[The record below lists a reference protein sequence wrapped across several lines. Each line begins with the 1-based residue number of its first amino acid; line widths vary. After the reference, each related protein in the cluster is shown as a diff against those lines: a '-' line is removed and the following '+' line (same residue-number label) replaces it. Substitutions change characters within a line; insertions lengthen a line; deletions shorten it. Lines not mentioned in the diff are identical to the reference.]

1 MDVSVVVPLYNEEE
15 SLTELHDWIKKSLN
29 NLDYSFELIFID
41 DGSTDNSWDI
51 INNLSRTNAN
61 VKGYRFLKNYGK
73 SQALNAG
80 FKYAKGNLIA
90 TLDADLQDSPEELPS
105 MIDKLKKEKLD
116 LVSGWK
122 KRRHDNFFLK
132 NIPSKI
138 FNFAARTISGI
149 NLHDFNCGIKVYKN
163 NVVKTIEV
171 RGEMHRY
178 IPFLAS
184 EAGFK
189 NISEKEVQHQARKY
203 GVTKFG
209 PERFMNGF
217 LDLMTLWF
225 LNKFGKRPMHF
236 FGLLGTFMF
245 FIGLS
250 FILYL
255 GFDKIYLNINSRLI
269 TERPQFFI
277 ALVTII
283 IGIQFFISGF
293 LGELLLRQRNNK
305 KTYIISQTTSSD

>member
-51 INNLSRTNAN
+51 INNLSRTNTN

-163 NVVKTIEV
+163 NVVKTIDV

-269 TERPQFFI
+269 TERPEFFI

-305 KTYIISQTTSSD
+305 KTYIISQTTSGD

>member
-1 MDVSVVVPLYNEEE
+1 LDVSVVVPLYNEEE

-29 NLDYSFELIFID
+29 NVDYSFELIFID

-51 INNLSRTNAN
+51 INNLSRANTN

-163 NVVKTIEV
+163 NVVKTIDV

-209 PERFMNGF
+209 PERFINGF

-305 KTYIISQTTSSD
+305 KTYIISQTTSGG

>member
-1 MDVSVVVPLYNEEE
+1 MDISVVVPLYNEEE

-51 INNLSRTNAN
+51 INNLSRTNTN

-105 MIDKLKKEKLD
+105 MIDKLKKENLD

-163 NVVKTIEV
+163 NVVKTIDV

-305 KTYIISQTTSSD
+305 KTYIISQTTSGG

>member
-51 INNLSRTNAN
+51 INNLSRTNTN

-163 NVVKTIEV
+163 NVVKTIDV
-171 RGEMHRY
+171 GGEMHRY

-269 TERPQFFI
+269 TERPEFFI

-305 KTYIISQTTSSD
+305 KTYIISQTTSGD

>member
-51 INNLSRTNAN
+51 INNLSRANTN

-163 NVVKTIEV
+163 NVVKTIDV

-209 PERFMNGF
+209 PERFINGF

-305 KTYIISQTTSSD
+305 KTYIISQTTSGG

>member
-51 INNLSRTNAN
+51 INNLSRTNTN

-163 NVVKTIEV
+163 NVVKTIDV

>member
-1 MDVSVVVPLYNEEE
+1 M
-15 SLTELHDWIKKSLN
+15 
-29 NLDYSFELIFID
+29 
-41 DGSTDNSWDI
+41 
-51 INNLSRTNAN
+51 
-61 VKGYRFLKNYGK
+61 KNYGK

-163 NVVKTIEV
+163 NVVKTIDV
-171 RGEMHRY
+171 GGEMHRY

-269 TERPQFFI
+269 TERPEFFI

-305 KTYIISQTTSSD
+305 KTYIISQTTSGD

>member
-1 MDVSVVVPLYNEEE
+1 LDVSVVVPLYNEEE

-51 INNLSRTNAN
+51 INNLSRTNTN

-163 NVVKTIEV
+163 NVVKTIDV

-269 TERPQFFI
+269 TERPEFFI

-305 KTYIISQTTSSD
+305 KTYIISQTTSGD

>member
-29 NLDYSFELIFID
+29 NVDYSFELIFID

-51 INNLSRTNAN
+51 INNLSRANTN

-122 KRRHDNFFLK
+122 KRRYDNFFLK

-163 NVVKTIEV
+163 NVVKTIDV

-209 PERFMNGF
+209 PERFINGF

-305 KTYIISQTTSSD
+305 KTYIISQTTSGG

>member
-29 NLDYSFELIFID
+29 NVDYSFELIFID

-51 INNLSRTNAN
+51 INNLSRANTN

-163 NVVKTIEV
+163 NVVKTIDV

-305 KTYIISQTTSSD
+305 KTYIISQTTSGG

>member
-51 INNLSRTNAN
+51 INNLSRTNTN

-209 PERFMNGF
+209 PERFINGF

>member
-29 NLDYSFELIFID
+29 NVDYSFELIFID

-51 INNLSRTNAN
+51 INNLSRTNTN

-163 NVVKTIEV
+163 NVVKTIDV

>member
-51 INNLSRTNAN
+51 INNLSRTNTN

>member
-29 NLDYSFELIFID
+29 DVDYSFELIFID

-51 INNLSRTNAN
+51 INNLSRANNN

-105 MIDKLKKEKLD
+105 MIDKLKKENLD

-163 NVVKTIEV
+163 NVVKTIDV

-245 FIGLS
+245 FIG
-250 FILYL
+250 FIFVLYL

-305 KTYIISQTTSSD
+305 KTYIISQTTSGG

>member
-1 MDVSVVVPLYNEEE
+1 MKKISIVVPLFNEQD
-15 SLTELHDWIKKSLN
+15 SLKEL
-29 NLDYSFELIFID
+29 YSELKINISNYEYEIIFID

-51 INNLSRTNAN
+51 INNLSRANTN

-163 NVVKTIEV
+163 NVVKTIDV

-209 PERFMNGF
+209 PERFINGF

-305 KTYIISQTTSSD
+305 KTYIISQTTSGG

>member
-163 NVVKTIEV
+163 NVVKTIDV

-209 PERFMNGF
+209 PERFINGF

-305 KTYIISQTTSSD
+305 KTYIISQTTSGG

>member
-29 NLDYSFELIFID
+29 NVDYSFELIFID

-51 INNLSRTNAN
+51 INNLSRANTN

-163 NVVKTIEV
+163 NVVKTIDV

-209 PERFMNGF
+209 PERFINGF

-305 KTYIISQTTSSD
+305 KTYIISQTTSGG

>member
-1 MDVSVVVPLYNEEE
+1 LDVSVVVPLYNEEE

-163 NVVKTIEV
+163 NVVKTIDV

-305 KTYIISQTTSSD
+305 KTYIISQTTSGG